1 MPKPMFGDNGTGMH
15 THQSVWKDGKPL
27 MAGNGYAGFS
37 EIGMHYIG
45 GILKHART
53 ICAFAAPTT
62 NSYKRLVRG
71 APRSGATWA
80 PIFITYGGSNRTQ
93 MIRIPGPGRIECRT
107 VDGSVNPYLA
117 ATAMLAAGLDGI
129 KNQLPAGKRNDQN
142 LYEVSAEEL
151 NSEGIALLP
160 ANLNEALDALEEDE
174 VILESLG
181 DPYGKY
187 YLQVKRDEW
196 KEYHDSISGW
206 EVKTYLGKY

>member
-1 MPKPMFGDNGTGMH
+1 MSLWDENEGKNLFLDEADENGV
-15 THQSVWKDGKPL
+15 SKL
-27 MAGNGYAGFS
+27 AYNF
-37 EIGMHYIG
+37 IG
-45 GILKHART
+45 GLKKHAR
-53 ICAFAAPTT
+53 ALAAITSPTV

-151 NSEGIALLP
+151 NSEGIDLLP
-160 ANLNEALDALEEDE
+160 ANLSEALDALEEDE

-196 KEYHDSISGW
+196 KEYHDSVSEW